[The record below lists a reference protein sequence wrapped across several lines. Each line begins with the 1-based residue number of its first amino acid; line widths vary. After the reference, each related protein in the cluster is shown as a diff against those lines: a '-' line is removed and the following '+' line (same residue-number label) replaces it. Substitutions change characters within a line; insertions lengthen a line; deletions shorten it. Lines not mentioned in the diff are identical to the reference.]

1 MWQWFRNMFGSAHAT
16 PAPIE
21 PVVVMICEGQVEASM
36 YQAQLHDAGI
46 PSALIGADS
55 AAVFGMQSGLLASV
69 RIVVPAEHADAA
81 IELLSQSADDD
92 DDTDPTMPTPPIR
105 KAADIDD
112 SADV

>member
-1 MWQWFRNMFGSAHAT
+1 MWQWFRSLFGSAQTT
-16 PAPIE
+16 PAPTE
-21 PVVVMICEGQVEASM
+21 PVVVMICEGHVEASM

-81 IELLSQSADDD
+81 IALLAQENDDD
-92 DDTDPTMPTPPIR
+92 ADTTLPTPPVR
-105 KAADIDD
+105 NTTDIDD